1 VASDLAQ
8 ERLTSIGEVA
18 LRLLGQGIDGRPLL
32 GDEFG
37 GKVSSAEEEQTGE
50 RRKMMALQAAFIL
63 IRSA

>member
-1 VASDLAQ
+1 M
-8 ERLTSIGEVA
+8 REVA